1 MLEII
6 DVSNWVL
13 ASEDFITG
21 TREKKLIKEH
31 EKSEVEYLLKFPK
44 GQGEAYAEVVTY
56 LLATNFFNVNVPETH
71 FARENDCL
79 GVLSKSF
86 IDEKNNTEAI
96 AAMDFF
102 GHDFDPEDLY
112 QYTIYKAYE
121 IVDDFNLLADFY
133 RMCIFDYIVANQDR
147 HSENWELLKN
157 DEISTPYIFAPIF
170 DNGTALFGVYSYKD
184 PKIKNMLTD
193 EVQFKAYTN
202 WATSSFSIEV
212 DGKIKKRP
220 KAILVLNYLYR
231 QNNEL
236 FIEIFSHFNK
246 ISYDDVYGCIEFISN
261 EILGEP
267 RKKLIGK
274 LIIYRIE
281 QIEKL
286 IEKGGD

>member
-1 MLEII
+1 MKII

-21 TREKKLIKEH
+21 TREKKLIKAH
-31 EKSEVEYLLKFPK
+31 EESEAEYLLKFPK
-44 GQGEAYAEVVTY
+44 GQGEAYAEVVAY
-56 LLATNFFNVNVPETH
+56 LLAINLFNVNIPKSQ
-71 FARENDCL
+71 FAEEDGRL

-86 IDEKNNTEAI
+86 IDKKNNTEAI

-102 GHDFDPEDLY
+102 GHDFNPKDLY

-121 IVDDFNLLADFY
+121 IVENYNLLADFY
-133 RMCIFDYIVANQDR
+133 QMCIFDYVVANQDR
-147 HSENWELLKN
+147 HSENWELLTN
-157 DEISTPYIFAPIF
+157 DEISPAYIFAPIF

-202 WATSSFSIEV
+202 RATSSFSIKV

-220 KAILVLNYLYR
+220 KSILVLNYLYR

-236 FIEIFSHFNK
+236 FIKIFNQFNK
-246 ISYDDVYGCIEFISN
+246 TSYDEVYECIEFISN
-261 EILGEP
+261 DILGEP

-286 IEKGGD
+286 IERGGD